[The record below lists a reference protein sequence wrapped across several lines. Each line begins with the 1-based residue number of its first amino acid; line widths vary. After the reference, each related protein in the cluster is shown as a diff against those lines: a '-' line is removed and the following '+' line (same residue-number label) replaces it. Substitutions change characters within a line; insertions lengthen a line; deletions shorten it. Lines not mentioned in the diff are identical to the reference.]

1 MDLTSSILAMNA
13 SQTQSQVSIAVA
25 KKMLDV
31 QKDQGEAV
39 ISMLQSA
46 VDAQQQVANIT
57 PGTLDV
63 RA

>member
-13 SQTQSQVSIAVA
+13 AQTQSQISTAVA

-39 ISMLQSA
+39 VAMLQSA
-46 VDAQQQVANIT
+46 VETQQQVANIT

-63 RA
+63 TA